1 MISLASG
8 QDLAPDVVLQ
18 GPEISPPT
26 SAFNTFDSG
35 AVKLTLAKIGLVRL
49 VSNLASFLKENYG

>member
-18 GPEISPPT
+18 DPEISPPT
-26 SAFNTFDSG
+26 SAINTFDSG
-35 AVKLTLAKIGLVRL
+35 VV
-49 VSNLASFLKENYG
+49 